1 MHFSPLRLLKTMA
14 ASVAIFFFGLF
25 LPYLY
30 ADSKELHL
38 YTNNP
43 VLASVDGDFLTSED
57 LKKFSNSRCYGPVT
71 SDSITSIKR
80 SNSC

>member
-1 MHFSPLRLLKTMA
+1 MHFSPLRLLKTII

-25 LPYLY
+25 PPYVY

-43 VLASVDGDFLTSED
+43 VLASVDGEFLTSED
-57 LKKFSNSRCYGPVT
+57 
-71 SDSITSIKR
+71 
-80 SNSC
+80 